1 VENFIVMR
9 GERDEQTMF
18 FVLTADKIILLDGTE
33 TKREIG
39 IMDGRIFVAS
49 KSDQA
54 FENANFNYNAV
65 TCTIL

>member
-9 GERDEQTMF
+9 GERDEQTIF

-33 TKREIG
+33 TRREIG

-65 TCTIL
+65 ACAIL

>member
-9 GERDEQTMF
+9 GESVEKTLF
-18 FVLTADKIILLDGTE
+18 FVLTADKVILLDGTE
-33 TKREIG
+33 AKREIG

-54 FENANFNYNAV
+54 FENVNFNYNVA
-65 TCTIL
+65 CAIL